1 LKKIEIYTDGAC
13 SKNPGPGGWAAVI
26 LYNELEKEIFG
37 YSEMTTNQRMELT
50 AAIMALQELRYP
62 CDVYLYSDSAYL
74 VNCFLQKW
82 YVNWER
88 NGWKNSKGAPVENQD
103 LWVQL
108 IKLFREHKIN
118 FVKVKGHADN
128 RLNNRCD
135 ELATTAIKLKK
146 GSHTTNKEQ

>member
-1 LKKIEIYTDGAC
+1 MKKIEIYTDGAC